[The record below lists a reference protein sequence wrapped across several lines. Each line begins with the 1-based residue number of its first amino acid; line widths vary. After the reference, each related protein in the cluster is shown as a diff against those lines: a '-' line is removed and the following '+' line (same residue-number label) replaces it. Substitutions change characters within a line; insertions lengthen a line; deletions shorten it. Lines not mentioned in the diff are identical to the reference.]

1 MGSGSLGSE
10 LIMRMMLAMA
20 LLLVWGS
27 FSLAQE
33 HLHLTTTT
41 AIERAMEHNES
52 VLIAGSQR
60 RGARHRLREARADGL
75 PSLDANFNYT
85 RNWLLPTFIF
95 ADQIVKIGSDNNL
108 TGALTLRQPL
118 YTGGRV
124 RGGLRRARHEA
135 ASSKQGQ
142 RLIQQQIAAQV
153 EVAIYDHLLAA
164 EILEVNR
171 IALARARSNL
181 QQVSALHR
189 VGQASEFDLTRARV
203 QVSTAGADSV
213 ARASQFEVAEMAL
226 KDLIGVSLGQQI
238 VLDAQFRQRTSLPTH
253 DLQGL
258 IETAQKRR
266 PELRQWRELINAQRG
281 AMSVAQAGG
290 RPNLDLV
297 ANGQMQFQDDAIADA
312 TDSDQWRRSWFTGVV
327 LSIPLFDG
335 RRAHAQ
341 TAQTKQQIRQLKLEQ
356 VRTVRTIERQVR
368 QALLDLREAQGR
380 LRARQGSV
388 GQAQKGL
395 QDAETRY
402 RTGSG
407 RQLEVLDAQL
417 TLVEAETESARAY
430 RDQAAALVGLELA
443 VGTVA
448 EQGNGDSRSRSADTE
463 P

>member
-1 MGSGSLGSE
+1 
-10 LIMRMMLAMA
+10 
-20 LLLVWGS
+20 
-27 FSLAQE
+27 
-33 HLHLTTTT
+33 
-41 AIERAMEHNES
+41 
-52 VLIAGSQR
+52 
-60 RGARHRLREARADGL
+60 
-75 PSLDANFNYT
+75 
-85 RNWLLPTFIF
+85 
-95 ADQIVKIGSDNNL
+95 
-108 TGALTLRQPL
+108 
-118 YTGGRV
+118 
-124 RGGLRRARHEA
+124 
-135 ASSKQGQ
+135 
-142 RLIQQQIAAQV
+142 
-153 EVAIYDHLLAA
+153 
-164 EILEVNR
+164 
-171 IALARARSNL
+171 
-181 QQVSALHR
+181 
-189 VGQASEFDLTRARV
+189 
-203 QVSTAGADSV
+203 
-213 ARASQFEVAEMAL
+213 
-226 KDLIGVSLGQQI
+226 
-238 VLDAQFRQRTSLPTH
+238 
-253 DLQGL
+253 
-258 IETAQKRR
+258 
-266 PELRQWRELINAQRG
+266 
-281 AMSVAQAGG
+281 MSVAQAGG

-356 VRTVRTIERQVR
+356 ERTVRTIERQVR

-388 GQAQKGL
+388 GQALKGL

-443 VGTVA
+443 VGTVV

>member
-1 MGSGSLGSE
+1 MGSRSLGSE
-10 LIMRMMLAMA
+10 LIMRMILAMA

-75 PSLDANFNYT
+75 PSLDANLNYT

-203 QVSTAGADSV
+203 QVSTAGADS
-213 ARASQFEVAEMAL
+213 
-226 KDLIGVSLGQQI
+226 
-238 VLDAQFRQRTSLPTH
+238 
-253 DLQGL
+253 
-258 IETAQKRR
+258 
-266 PELRQWRELINAQRG
+266 
-281 AMSVAQAGG
+281 
-290 RPNLDLV
+290 
-297 ANGQMQFQDDAIADA
+297 
-312 TDSDQWRRSWFTGVV
+312 
-327 LSIPLFDG
+327 
-335 RRAHAQ
+335 
-341 TAQTKQQIRQLKLEQ
+341 
-356 VRTVRTIERQVR
+356 
-368 QALLDLREAQGR
+368 
-380 LRARQGSV
+380 SV
-388 GQAQKGL
+388 GSTK
-395 QDAETRY
+395 
-402 RTGSG
+402 
-407 RQLEVLDAQL
+407 
-417 TLVEAETESARAY
+417 
-430 RDQAAALVGLELA
+430 AL
-443 VGTVA
+443 
-448 EQGNGDSRSRSADTE
+448 N
-463 P
+463 